1 MALDTGVGLQSH
13 GGSECFI
20 WDLYLALWDIQ
31 GKFKIIL
38 FSFERAVQ
46 ERSLHE
52 EHLIWLLSALTAF
65 LWGDQLMERIGEWE
79 MLLGHKGGERRRSVP
94 TVFHGEMPV
103 HLREEALLE
112 QILHSVVIPLL
123 GHHLANDS
131 VLDVSQHMELYQV
144 FTGFA
149 FGVINQ
155 NPFRSS
161 LN

>member
-1 MALDTGVGLQSH
+1 MQNFT
-13 GGSECFI
+13 
-20 WDLYLALWDIQ
+20 
-31 GKFKIIL
+31 KIGISL
-38 FSFERAVQ
+38 LHWIKPKENPFFSFERAVQ

-79 MLLGHKGGERRRSVP
+79 MALGHKGGERRRSVP
-94 TVFHGEMPV
+94 TVFHGEMPA

-123 GHHLANDS
+123 AHHLANDS

-144 FTGFA
+144 MLGNYDSNPVE
-149 FGVINQ
+149 FGNI
-155 NPFRSS
+155 R
-161 LN
+161 